1 MPRGP
6 ASLPD
11 LKTRRVRL
19 SSRTTSKPAFSKQL
33 TLNPDVPVASK
44 RSEEHPQTKSTDYAL
59 ENRTAA
65 HEIAPNPKKN

>member
-1 MPRGP
+1 VECTQAQEISKRT
-6 ASLPD
+6 AT
-11 LKTRRVRL
+11 KTATRFCVAVL
-19 SSRTTSKPAFSKQL
+19 TAEQL

-44 RSEEHPQTKSTDYAL
+44 RSEEHPQTKSTDYAS